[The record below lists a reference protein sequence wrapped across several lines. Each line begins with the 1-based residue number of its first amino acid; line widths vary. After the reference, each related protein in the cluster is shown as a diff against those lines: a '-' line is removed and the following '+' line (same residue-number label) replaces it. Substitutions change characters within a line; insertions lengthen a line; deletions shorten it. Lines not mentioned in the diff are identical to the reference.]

1 MAWTDAGVV
10 GFDTET
16 TGVDVDHDRIVSA
29 AVVHRAGG
37 AGRVVTTVTTW
48 LVDPDVEIPPGAT
61 EIHGISTDH
70 VRRHGRPA
78 RAALDEVAEALVA
91 AQRRG
96 EPVVAYNASFDLTLL
111 DVELRR
117 HGLPTVP
124 ERLGREVAPVLDP
137 FVLDRTLDPYRPG
150 PRRLGDLCERYGVT
164 TTAALHRA
172 DVDVLATLDVLAH
185 MVERFPEL
193 AGRSPT
199 ELHAQ
204 QAAEHRAWA
213 DVFNAE
219 LLARGGTRTAA
230 EPHWPARAAVARDPA
245 TSAATSAR
253 TAAIPVTA
261 AAHVEVGA

>member
-1 MAWTDAGVV
+1 MSWLEHGVI

-29 AVVHRAGG
+29 AVVRRVGAAGHP
-37 AGRVVTTVTTW
+37 VTTVTTW
-48 LVDPDVEIPPGAT
+48 LIDPGVEIPPGAT

-70 VRRHGRPA
+70 ARRHGRPA
-78 RAALDEVAEALVA
+78 RAALDEVADALVA

-117 HGLPTVP
+117 HGLATLP
-124 ERLGREVAPVLDP
+124 ERLGRDVAPVLDP

-164 TTAALHRA
+164 ATAALHRA
-172 DVDVLATLDVLAH
+172 DVDVLATLDVLAR
-185 MVERFPEL
+185 MVELYPALRDTT
-193 AGRSPT
+193 AG
-199 ELHAQ
+199 ELHDQ

-219 LLARGGTRTAA
+219 RLARGAFGTAA
-230 EPHWPARAAVARDPA
+230 EPHWPARL
-245 TSAATSAR
+245 
-253 TAAIPVTA
+253 PVPSP
-261 AAHVEVGA
+261 V

>member
-1 MAWTDAGVV
+1 MRRRMSWLYDGVV

-29 AVVHRAGG
+29 ALVHRVG
-37 AGRVVTTVTTW
+37 AGRAAVTTVRTW
-48 LVDPDVEIPPGAT
+48 LLDPGVEIPAGAT
-61 EIHGISTDH
+61 GIHGISTEH
-70 VRRHGRPA
+70 VRRHGHPA
-78 RAALDEVAEALVA
+78 AAALDEIAEALVA

-124 ERLGREVAPVLDP
+124 DRLGRDVAPVLDP

-150 PRRLGDLCERYGVT
+150 PRRLGDLCARYGVT
-164 TTAALHRA
+164 VNAALHSA
-172 DVDVLATLDVLAH
+172 DIDVLATLDVLAR
-185 MVERFPEL
+185 MASLFPGLQEHT
-193 AGRSPT
+193 AA
-199 ELHAQ
+199 ELHER

-219 LLARGGTRTAA
+219 RLARGATGTAA
-230 EPHWPARAAVARDPA
+230 EPHWPARLPA
-245 TSAATSAR
+245 PSRA
-253 TAAIPVTA
+253 
-261 AAHVEVGA
+261 